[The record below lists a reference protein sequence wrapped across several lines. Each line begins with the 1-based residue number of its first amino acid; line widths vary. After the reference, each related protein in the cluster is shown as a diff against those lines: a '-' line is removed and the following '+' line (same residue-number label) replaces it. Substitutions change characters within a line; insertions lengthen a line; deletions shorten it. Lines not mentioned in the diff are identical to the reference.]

1 MDTGRPCALL
11 ANWHATIVG
20 PTGDAGLEQFVGNDV
35 GDQLGTLSSSGANI
49 GALGAKNLS
58 PRWSGK
64 R

>member
-35 GDQLGTLSSSGANI
+35 GDQLAHSQQQ
-49 GALGAKNLS
+49 
-58 PRWSGK
+58 RRQHWSVRGK
-64 R
+64 ESVTEVVW